1 MPPVSHLCMNP
12 MVALCCFSKW
22 IFTGIHEEQWVP
34 ITVLLKEG
42 NPRRCISV
50 PGCLSAILRARCW
63 KSRTKS
69 QIMLLKII
77 SSGFINVGQYC
88 TPGFPSGS
96 AGKKSTYNAGATG
109 DVSSIPGSGRSP
121 EVRNG
126 NPLQY
131 SCLENPRDRGA
142 WWATVHRVTKTRT
155 RLSDW
160 ACLYPTSV
168 NVKYLVP
175 M

>member
-22 IFTGIHEEQWVP
+22 ILADIHEEQWVP

-42 NPRRCISV
+42 NLRRCISV
-50 PGCLSAILRARCW
+50 PELCHSHPSGSLLEKQNQVSNNAFKNYILC
-63 KSRTKS
+63 
-69 QIMLLKII
+69 
-77 SSGFINVGQYC
+77 FINVGQYR

-96 AGKKSTYNAGATG
+96 VGKKSTYNAGATG

-142 WWATVHRVTKTRT
+142 WQATVRRVTKTRT
-155 RLSDW
+155 RLNDW
-160 ACLYPTSV
+160 ACLLCILP
-168 NVKYLVP
+168 LW

>member
-1 MPPVSHLCMNP
+1 M
-12 MVALCCFSKW
+12 
-22 IFTGIHEEQWVP
+22 
-34 ITVLLKEG
+34 LLKEG

-50 PGCLSAILRARCW
+50 PGCLTAILRARCW

-121 EVRNG
+121 EVGNG

-131 SCLENPRDRGA
+131 SCLGNSMDRA
-142 WWATVHRVTKTRT
+142 WWATVHGVVRHDLTCTHELLFQFQST
-155 RLSDW
+155 NLQ
-160 ACLYPTSV
+160 
-168 NVKYLVP
+168 
-175 M
+175 